1 MGRGYRHPSPPRMSG
16 SLNSKLTIRSAKPED
31 DIRCGQI
38 VAAAWMAS
46 EVPDRLPHALD
57 MFDDGAPLPTEN
69 RYRLVA
75 ELPDFVAGFAD
86 IHIAQ
91 RHMWYLFVEPD
102 LQGNGIGGA
111 LLDAAQA
118 IIAGTMTL
126 QCLAAGRRSL
136 NWYHRHGFRTVG
148 TFRRPL
154 CGRDVGWVR
163 LKRARRWRT

>member
-1 MGRGYRHPSPPRMSG
+1 MTIA
-16 SLNSKLTIRSAKPED
+16 LNSKLTIRAARPED

-69 RYRLVA
+69 RFRLVA
-75 ELPDFVAGFAD
+75 KMPKFIAGFAD

-91 RHMWYLFVEPD
+91 RHVWYLFVEPD
-102 LQGNGIGGA
+102 LQRNGIGGT
-111 LLDAAQA
+111 LLDEAQD
-118 IIAGTMTL
+118 IIGGTITL
-126 QCLAAGRRSL
+126 QCLAAGQRSL
-136 NWYHRHGFRTVG
+136 NWYHGHGFRTVG

-154 CGRDVGWVR
+154 CGRDVDWVR
-163 LKRARRWRT
+163 LKRTRRWRT

>member
-1 MGRGYRHPSPPRMSG
+1 MTIA
-16 SLNSKLTIRSAKPED
+16 LNSKLTIRAARPED

-69 RYRLVA
+69 RFRLVA
-75 ELPDFVAGFAD
+75 EMPKFIAGFAD

-91 RHMWYLFVEPD
+91 RHVWYLFVEPD
-102 LQGNGIGGA
+102 LQRNGIGGT
-111 LLDAAQA
+111 LLDEAQD
-118 IIAGTMTL
+118 IIGGTITL
-126 QCLAAGRRSL
+126 QCLAASQRSL
-136 NWYHRHGFRTVG
+136 NWYHGHGFRTVG

-154 CGRDVGWVR
+154 YGRDVDWVR
-163 LKRARRWRT
+163 LKRTRRWRT

>member
-1 MGRGYRHPSPPRMSG
+1 MTIA
-16 SLNSKLTIRSAKPED
+16 LNSKLTIRAARPED

-57 MFDDGAPLPTEN
+57 MFDDGAPLPAEN
-69 RYRLVA
+69 RFLLVA
-75 ELPDFVAGFAD
+75 EMPKFIAGFAD

-91 RHMWYLFVEPD
+91 RHVWYLFVEPD

-111 LLDAAQA
+111 LLDEAQD
-118 IIAGTMTL
+118 IIGGTITL
-126 QCLAAGRRSL
+126 QCLAAGQRSL
-136 NWYHRHGFRTVG
+136 NWYHGHGFRTVG

-154 CGRDVGWVR
+154 CGRDVDWVR
-163 LKRARRWRT
+163 LKRTRRWRT

>member
-1 MGRGYRHPSPPRMSG
+1 MTIA
-16 SLNSKLTIRSAKPED
+16 LNSKLTIRAARPED

-69 RYRLVA
+69 RFRLVA
-75 ELPDFVAGFAD
+75 EMPKFIAGFAD

-91 RHMWYLFVEPD
+91 RHVWYLFVEPD
-102 LQGNGIGGA
+102 LQRNGIGGT
-111 LLDAAQA
+111 LLDEAQD
-118 IIAGTMTL
+118 IIGGTITL
-126 QCLAAGRRSL
+126 QCLAAGQRSL
-136 NWYHRHGFRTVG
+136 NWYHGHGFRTVG

-154 CGRDVGWVR
+154 CGRDVDWVR
-163 LKRARRWRT
+163 LKRTRRWRT

>member
-1 MGRGYRHPSPPRMSG
+1 MTIA
-16 SLNSKLTIRSAKPED
+16 LNSKLTIRAARPED

-69 RYRLVA
+69 RFRLVA
-75 ELPDFVAGFAD
+75 EMPKFIAGFAD

-91 RHMWYLFVEPD
+91 RHVWYLFVEPD

-111 LLDAAQA
+111 LLDEAQD
-118 IIAGTMTL
+118 IIGGTITL
-126 QCLAAGRRSL
+126 QCLAAGQRSL
-136 NWYHRHGFRTVG
+136 NWYHGHGFRTVG
-148 TFRRPL
+148 RFRRPL
-154 CGRDVGWVR
+154 CGRDVDWVR
-163 LKRARRWRT
+163 LKRTRIPN

>member
-1 MGRGYRHPSPPRMSG
+1 MTIA
-16 SLNSKLTIRSAKPED
+16 LNSKLTIRAASPED

-69 RYRLVA
+69 RFRLVA
-75 ELPDFVAGFAD
+75 EMPKFIAGFAG

-91 RHMWYLFVEPD
+91 RHVWYLFVEPD

-111 LLDAAQA
+111 LLDEAQD
-118 IIAGTMTL
+118 IIGGTITL
-126 QCLAAGRRSL
+126 QCLAAGQRSL
-136 NWYHRHGFRTVG
+136 NWYHGHGFQTVG

-154 CGRDVGWVR
+154 CGRDVDWVR
-163 LKRARRWRT
+163 LKRTRRWRT